1 MTPLRER
8 LDRRVLGAVQVVSG
22 VTGLPLDAPVVISGA
37 TVVRNRR
44 GDYVLMAVDGTEVFD
59 NYLAT
64 FDTPPT
70 SPTPESIPVTLRVDD
85 LSGRY
90 LPRLFTLALPRSP
103 NPTDGDSIFVA
114 HTVPLFPSPAFA
126 VGMNWALVRVAV
138 RASGTNAPL
147 AGALI
152 QVINEEDTLMGAGMS
167 DERGEALVA
176 IAGLKLI
183 SAGGGNG
190 NVTTTN
196 FEVTLRTIVEPD
208 APYPPNPDVLAADNT
223 LPTAEITTTITP
235 QRTVVEVIDITL

>member
-8 LDRRVLGAVQVVSG
+8 LDRRVLGAVRMVSS

-37 TVVRNRR
+37 TVIRNRR
-44 GDYVLMAVDGTEVFD
+44 GDYVLMAVDGSDAFD
-59 NYLAT
+59 DYLAT
-64 FDTPPT
+64 FDAPPT
-70 SPTPESIPVTLRVDD
+70 IPAPESVNVTLRVDD
-85 LSGRY
+85 FSERY
-90 LPRLFTLALPRSP
+90 LPRRFTLALPRSP
-103 NPTDGDSIFVA
+103 NPTDEDSIFVA

-152 QVINEEDTLMGAGMS
+152 QVINEEDELIGAGMS
-167 DERGEALVA
+167 DERGETLIA

-190 NVTTTN
+190 NVTTIN
-196 FEVTLRTIVEPD
+196 YDVTLRAKVDPD
-208 APYPPNPDVLAADNT
+208 APYPPDPDVLAADNT
-223 LPTAEITTTITP
+223 LPTADLPITITP
-235 QRTVVEVIDITL
+235 QRTVVAVIEITL